1 RSIKRKCSSCVK
13 QCHSYTDLRER
24 ASTCAT
30 HYGIKLRSLLL
41 FLLIAPNLLAQ
52 DRKADAT
59 WLHRYVPGLREHA
72 GSLAFGTCHYKPIFG
87 EGDTENLILRTVTR
101 FGEATIDAHGSCQG
115 ALSDREEEI
124 YFVLQCTGALHT
136 AEQ

>member
-1 RSIKRKCSSCVK
+1 MNPNKTKDFDLRQAISVVYR
-13 QCHSYTDLRER
+13 LRER

-52 DRKADAT
+52 DRKVDAT

-72 GSLAFGTCHYKPIFG
+72 GSLAFWTCHYKPIFG
-87 EGDTENLILRTVTR
+87 EGDTDNRILRTVT
-101 FGEATIDAHGSCQG
+101 
-115 ALSDREEEI
+115 DRKSTRLNSSHVSI
-124 YFVLQCTGALHT
+124 SYAVFCLKKITKYQTGT
-136 AEQ
+136 S